1 MNNLSKLIGASA
13 IAYGVLLCTEAVS
26 EVIIEE
32 TH

>member
-26 EVIIEE
+26 EVITEE
-32 TH
+32 SN